1 MAIKKFKGKDLLK
14 TQYYLRDNEM
24 LEKRDDRYFLRGVP
38 IPDIDQVEG
47 ITVQNPEIIDW
58 DVINE
63 EVGGRGSY
71 DPETDTFTTVSLVT
85 MYALDLERYGK
96 RVVNCPLQLIS
107 YLIYEGMR
115 SGVIITE

>member
-14 TQYYLRDNEM
+14 TQYYLRDSEM

-63 EVGGRGSY
+63 EVSGRGSY

>member
-1 MAIKKFKGKDLLK
+1 MAIKRFKGKDLLK
-14 TQYYLRDNEM
+14 TQYYLRDSEM
-24 LEKRDDRYFLRGVP
+24 LEKRDDRYFLRRVP

-85 MYALDLERYGK
+85 MERYGK